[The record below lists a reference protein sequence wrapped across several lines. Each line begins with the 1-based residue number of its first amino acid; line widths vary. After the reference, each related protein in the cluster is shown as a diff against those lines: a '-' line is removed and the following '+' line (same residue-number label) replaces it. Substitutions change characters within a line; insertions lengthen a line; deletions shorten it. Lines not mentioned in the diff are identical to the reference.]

1 MQPCVDFL
9 KNAGLLFHN
18 DCATHSRGTFFMA
31 RERFQAQVRPPHAP
45 PIHCPISTQGAW
57 YSGQEWA
64 G

>member
-57 YSGQEWA
+57 
-64 G
+64 